1 MTKKP
6 NLAEITKATAGKTKT
21 SGISPF
27 SELEISKVY
36 PNPNQPRKQFEDIEQ
51 LATTIQEHGLL
62 QPITVVKKDDG
73 YMIIAGERRYKAHL
87 FNEAKTIKAYI
98 LDATDE
104 EVQELTLIEN
114 IQRNDLTDFEIANH
128 IVGLWKTGRYE
139 KKSDLAK
146 KVGKSESY
154 VSKAFSSLNLDDEIL
169 EDITVNKKDISISV
183 MDEISRVKDK
193 QVQKEV
199 YQKYNAGEITRD
211 DIKEYKE
218 PKNKIEIKRKL
229 LNTFIYNEPL
239 RWEDGITL
247 QSEFI
252 DKNLPFENIN
262 TIGRGAYGN
271 NGAFSFDDI
280 NACFCF
286 HNIKIGDY
294 IMRSDSNEKYTLT
307 ITKVEELEDDLLL
320 ENELSIIG
328 EVHPESFSC
337 LEFKEINAYFYYN
350 NLKNPDDFQGF
361 RKGEKYKLVLKKIK
375 NKVEAHN
382 ENFPTGNLE
391 ATFKVDD
398 LVQDKTEILE
408 AKSFKENFF
417 QEKSYSEQYFY
428 VEDFEK
434 QLTQAF
440 KDGYRQPFKKIK
452 MNNAYEQKIHDLLL
466 EQDTKYIDDCVD
478 SINECVKRNGYK
490 KEESGKIYLNVPG
503 YHVRLRNRYG
513 EIIFDLLKENLEL
526 KKELHNIKGNQ
537 TVQDNSI
544 LENDIKELL
553 TKKISIININ
563 KISNIFKT
571 DDGKSII
578 LDIEQSI
585 KYFRNCKQKE
595 FSISFIFESARKIF
609 IDEVLGKLDDYV
621 LNEDE
626 KILFNNKTEIIKIIE
641 VCESNI
647 YVEYDNFD
655 AETISYSKAKELIK
669 KSTQRSIPYTI
680 SAKTEKAYD
689 FINKM
694 PNRTQENSNLI
705 LKGK

>member
-1 MTKKP
+1 MSSSTKKP

-36 PNPNQPRKQFEDIEQ
+36 PNPDQPRKAFEDIEE
-51 LATTIQEHGLL
+51 LAATIKEHGLL
-62 QPITVVKKDDG
+62 QPITVVKKDDE
-73 YMIIAGERRYKAHL
+73 YMLVSGERRYKAHL

-98 LDATDE
+98 LDTTDE
-104 EVQELTLIEN
+104 KVEELTLIEN

-128 IVGLWKTGRYE
+128 IVKLWKTGRYE

-193 QVQKEV
+193 KVQKEV

-211 DIKEYKE
+211 DIKEFKE
-218 PKNKIEIKRKL
+218 PKNKIE
-229 LNTFIYNEPL
+229 
-239 RWEDGITL
+239 
-247 QSEFI
+247 
-252 DKNLPFENIN
+252 
-262 TIGRGAYGN
+262 A
-271 NGAFSFDDI
+271 
-280 NACFCF
+280 
-286 HNIKIGDY
+286 H
-294 IMRSDSNEKYTLT
+294 NEKFIKDFSETL
-307 ITKVEELEDDLLL
+307 KDLVSKP
-320 ENELSIIG
+320 NT
-328 EVHPESFSC
+328 P
-337 LEFKEINAYFYYN
+337 
-350 NLKNPDDFQGF
+350 
-361 RKGEKYKLVLKKIK
+361 
-375 NKVEAHN
+375 N

-408 AKSFKENFF
+408 AKSFKENFPW
-417 QEKSYSEQYFY
+417 EKSYSEQYFY
-428 VEDFEK
+428 IEDFEK

-490 KEESGKIYLNVPG
+490 KEESGKIYLNAPG

-526 KKELHNIKGNQ
+526 KKELHNLKENQ

-544 LENDIKELL
+544 LEDKKEIALLELFSEAVTINYTNYDIDMGIDYQKA
-553 TKKISIININ
+553 KKIIDKSKQESIPFNV
-563 KISNIFKT
+563 
-571 DDGKSII
+571 GKG
-578 LDIEQSI
+578 
-585 KYFRNCKQKE
+585 
-595 FSISFIFESARKIF
+595 
-609 IDEVLGKLDDYV
+609 IDERVYRLINTDVRTIKDDCIVLIH
-621 LNEDE
+621 N
-626 KILFNNKTEIIKIIE
+626 
-641 VCESNI
+641 
-647 YVEYDNFD
+647 
-655 AETISYSKAKELIK
+655 
-669 KSTQRSIPYTI
+669 
-680 SAKTEKAYD
+680 
-689 FINKM
+689 
-694 PNRTQENSNLI
+694 
-705 LKGK
+705 